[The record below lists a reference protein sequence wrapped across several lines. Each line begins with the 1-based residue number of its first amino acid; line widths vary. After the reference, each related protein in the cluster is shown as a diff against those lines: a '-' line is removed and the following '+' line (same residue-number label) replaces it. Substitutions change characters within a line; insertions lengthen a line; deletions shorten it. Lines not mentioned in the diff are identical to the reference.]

1 MTGALIIRADASI
14 PVGTGHVMRCLA
26 LAQAWQDVGGNAVFA
41 MTESTASVDQRLRSE
56 GVEIVRL
63 GACANSVRDAR
74 DTSALARDRDAE
86 WVVVDGYQFD
96 SEYQRNLQTCGH
108 KVLLV
113 DDIGECMQY
122 FADCVLNQNVQAN
135 EKLYRNREPSTR
147 LLLGSSYALLRREFQ
162 KWRKWK
168 RRVAP
173 VAQKV
178 LITVGGSDSANFTT
192 FILRTLQMVEMA
204 GLEAM
209 VAVGG
214 SNPHWESLKRAAS
227 QFEGSVQVH
236 RDVSN
241 MPGLMAG
248 ADIAISAG
256 GGTCYEL
263 ALLQVPMLVITV
275 AENQKP
281 TCEALAG
288 KGAAV
293 NLGWSHLLNSDRLVE
308 SLQRVI
314 VNRELRQSLINNA
327 RNLVDGDG
335 ARRVLDVLSLQRG
348 QPADV
353 VTWRAEAGAE

>member
-1 MTGALIIRADASI
+1 
-14 PVGTGHVMRCLA
+14 MRCLA
-26 LAQAWQDVGGNAVFA
+26 LAQAWQDLGGNAVFA

-56 GVEIVRL
+56 AVEIVRL
-63 GACANSVRDAR
+63 ETRANSVRDAR
-74 DTSALARDRDAE
+74 DTSALARDCGAE

-96 SEYQRNLQTCGH
+96 PDYQRNLQLRGQ

-113 DDIGECMQY
+113 DDTGQSMQY
-122 FADCVLNQNVQAN
+122 FADFVLNPNIQAN
-135 EKLYRNREPSTR
+135 EKLYRNRRLSTR
-147 LLLGSSYALLRREFQ
+147 LLLGPAYALLRREFQ
-162 KWRKWK
+162 NWREWK
-168 RRVAP
+168 REVAP
-173 VAQKV
+173 LAKKV
-178 LITVGGSDSANFTT
+178 LIIMGGSDSGNVTT
-192 FILRTLQMVEMA
+192 FILQTLQMVHIA
-204 GLEAM
+204 GLEAT

-214 SNPHWESLKRAAS
+214 SNPHWESLKRAVS
-227 QFEGSVQVH
+227 QFAGSVQVY
-236 RDVSN
+236 RDVSDV
-241 MPGLMAG
+241 PGLMAET
-248 ADIAISAG
+248 DVAISAG

-275 AENQKP
+275 AENQES
-281 TCEALAG
+281 TCEALAREE
-288 KGAAV
+288 AAV

-335 ARRVLDVLSLQRG
+335 AKRVLDVLSLQRG